1 MIIITLYNKEL
12 CKKEAFMKR
21 SEAEKSIED
30 IKRMLKETEGEVRRA
45 RKSYVDYQ
53 LVWGILVLVGIGLN
67 ILFLKLRIFAW
78 ITIGWFLLMGVGI
91 FLSYRIGK
99 RQFRETGI
107 TTFVSKVIVRVWLS
121 AGIGMMLIVL
131 FAYVSPGFAFV
142 LIPAFLAILVG
153 IALFVES
160 FLCSWKFLSFVAPLW
175 WIGAII
181 MAIYPENS
189 LYFYAG
195 LIVLTYI
202 IPAILVKIKD

>member
-1 MIIITLYNKEL
+1 MQK
-12 CKKEAFMKR
+12 

-30 IKRMLKETEGEVRRA
+30 IKKMLKETEEEVRRA
-45 RKSYVDYQ
+45 RKNYVDYQ
-53 LVWGILVLVGIGLN
+53 LIWGILVLAGIGLN
-67 ILFLKLRIFAW
+67 ILFLKLRFFAW
-78 ITIGWFLLMGVGI
+78 ITIGWFLLMGIGI
-91 FLSYRIGK
+91 ILSYGIGK

-107 TTFVSKVIVRVWLS
+107 TTFVSKVIVKIWLS
-121 AGIGMMLIVL
+121 TGIGMMLIIL
-131 FAYVSPGFAFV
+131 FAYVSPEFNFA

-153 IALFVES
+153 IALFIES
-160 FLCSWKFLSFVAPLW
+160 FLCSWRFLSFVAPLW

-202 IPAILVKIKD
+202 IPAILVKIKG